1 MISTNTLFTTNGV
14 LTRRKAGFPDCL
26 VTSKVRNNDGFL
38 VKMRGNYSKLVQHF
52 TNTYKLNNKYMNFIY
67 LNCGMRKINAENLIT
82 VTYATYAVVQ
92 RKPEKIQLC
101 LPDTNPDHCDT
112 SAAL

>member
-1 MISTNTLFTTNGV
+1 
-14 LTRRKAGFPDCL
+14 
-26 VTSKVRNNDGFL
+26 
-38 VKMRGNYSKLVQHF
+38 
-52 TNTYKLNNKYMNFIY
+52 
-67 LNCGMRKINAENLIT
+67 MRKINAENLIT